1 MLLEMGWGG
10 AYALHAT
17 LAKMSCTLR
26 EHMFDVTVTTYVA
39 TLAHAMFLGFDAL
52 LTAFAEYRKDRKK
65 KQIGLQP
72 ADMYDLTK
80 ENAWLP

>member
-1 MLLEMGWGG
+1 MPCMLH
-10 AYALHAT
+10 LH
-17 LAKMSCTLR
+17 MSCTLR

-39 TLAHAMFLGFDAL
+39 TLAHAMFLVGVWCSVDGL
-52 LTAFAEYRKDRKK
+52 CRIPQRPKK

-72 ADMYDLTK
+72 ADMYDLAK